1 MEKQWFSCNYL
12 AVLFF
17 SVSSCNVVGKLCA
30 LIAGSRC
37 IIRHRAFEARSGVFL
52 ISLFSF
58 VLVVVFSEGGWT
70 PSPWALFLDSKFL
83 RGDREH
89 LLTHLLKFPLGPPL
103 LIFFGGESF
112 FHPLKSA
119 SGAYLVQIW
128 CQNDLTKWAWV
139 GFLGYEK
146 TILCKKHENSNPPIV
161 YYISSMATP
170 PKTHSFWCSK
180 SFKVIEKWASK
191 TNLKR

>member
-58 VLVVVFSEGGWT
+58 VFVVVFSGGGT

-103 LIFFGGESF
+103 LVFFFGILFSPSKICFWCLLGANLVPKWPHKMSLGGF
-112 FHPLKSA
+112 
-119 SGAYLVQIW
+119 SGVW
-128 CQNDLTKWAWV
+128 KNDLV
-139 GFLGYEK
+139 
-146 TILCKKHENSNPPIV
+146 
-161 YYISSMATP
+161 
-170 PKTHSFWCSK
+170 
-180 SFKVIEKWASK
+180 
-191 TNLKR
+191 